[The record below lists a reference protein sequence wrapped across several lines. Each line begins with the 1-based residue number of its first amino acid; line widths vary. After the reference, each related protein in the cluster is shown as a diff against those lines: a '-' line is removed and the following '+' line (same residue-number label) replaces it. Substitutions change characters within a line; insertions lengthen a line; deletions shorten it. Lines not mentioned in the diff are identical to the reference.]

1 MAMAKVRI
9 EFLKE
14 GMVLGE
20 DQFTPTGQSL
30 LPAKTRL
37 TSESI
42 RRLCENGPV
51 FIEIEGLN
59 DDDLEKLYTSDAT
72 PDQKSKINQLHK
84 AQFSLCVE
92 EDRYVQ
98 ELQKI
103 SMQSLYISLRL

>member
-1 MAMAKVRI
+1 MAKVRI

-20 DQFTPTGQSL
+20 DQYAPNGQSL
-30 LPAKTRL
+30 LPAKSRL
-37 TSESI
+37 TEESI
-42 RRLCENGPV
+42 RKLSDNGKV

-59 DDDLEKLYTSDAT
+59 DEELEKLYTSNAT
-72 PDQKSKINQLHK
+72 ADQRTKINQLHK